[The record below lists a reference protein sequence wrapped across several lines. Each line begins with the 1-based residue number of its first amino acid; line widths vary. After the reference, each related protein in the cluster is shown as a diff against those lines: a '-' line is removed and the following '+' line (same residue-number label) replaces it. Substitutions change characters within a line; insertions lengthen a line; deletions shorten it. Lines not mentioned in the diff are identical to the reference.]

1 VSFVRASVF
10 GRTRDDEES
19 DGARGG
25 NGTLTGETSDR
36 RTVGPGVV
44 VRDADAKAKVKVRAS
59 SRFWTGFIYPFG
71 LDYPFGCERVRS
83 FVIFVVF
90 SAEYAPGDR

>member
-1 VSFVRASVF
+1 VF

-44 VRDADAKAKVKVRAS
+44 VRDADAKAKV
-59 SRFWTGFIYPFG
+59 RFWTGFIYPFYG
-71 LDYPFGCERVRS
+71 LDYPFGRERVRS